1 MHKLISFFLLFLII
15 SSCSIFDDDNK
26 KDKSNLLTEG
36 QLYEQI
42 QNLLNNNSYDL
53 AIQNLQLLESRFPFG
68 SYADQAQ
75 LDIIY
80 AYYKN
85 NDEGATIT
93 AAERFISLH
102 PSHPDVDYAWYMKG
116 LAKYSLKPGLLS
128 RFYQADKASKD
139 VESARNSFKEFSDF
153 LYRYP
158 KSIYAS
164 DALARMVYIKS
175 ILARHELVVANYYIK
190 RKAYTAAINRAKTVI
205 ENYPKTEAVS
215 DALAILIFCYYTIGI
230 TELADENFKILK
242 LNFPDHESINDEKF
256 IYDSSFN
263 LEKRSRLNKFS
274 MGFIDPP
281 KAPIFDSRD
290 NQKN

>member
-15 SSCSIFDDDNK
+15 SSCSIFDDDNN

-116 LAKYSLKPGLLS
+116 LANYSLKPGLLS

-158 KSIYAS
+158 K
-164 DALARMVYIKS
+164 
-175 ILARHELVVANYYIK
+175 
-190 RKAYTAAINRAKTVI
+190 
-205 ENYPKTEAVS
+205 VS
-215 DALAILIFCYYTIGI
+215 MQAM
-230 TELADENFKILK
+230 
-242 LNFPDHESINDEKF
+242 H
-256 IYDSSFN
+256 
-263 LEKRSRLNKFS
+263 
-274 MGFIDPP
+274 
-281 KAPIFDSRD
+281 
-290 NQKN
+290 